1 MLNVVHALIFPSWLY
16 LSAVCFGRANID
28 FMIHIDYGG
37 RMSSY
42 TIALIQLKKYG
53 VNRFIFEISLEI
65 KYILD

>member
-1 MLNVVHALIFPSWLY
+1 
-16 LSAVCFGRANID
+16 
-28 FMIHIDYGG
+28 
-37 RMSSY
+37 MSSY